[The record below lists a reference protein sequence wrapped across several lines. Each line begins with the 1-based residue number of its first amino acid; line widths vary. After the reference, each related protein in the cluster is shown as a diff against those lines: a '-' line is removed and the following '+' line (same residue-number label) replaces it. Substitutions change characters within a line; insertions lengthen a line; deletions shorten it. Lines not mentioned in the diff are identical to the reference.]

1 MAAIPTPIRIARVV
15 TRFGV
20 GGVERH
26 VSALTANL
34 NHEKFRS
41 WLICGRAEK
50 NERECPEFARDAG
63 VEPVFIESLRR
74 NLGIWD
80 VNASFTLHQVLKRIQ
95 PQIVETHQS
104 KAGALGRSMAR
115 LTFGSNGQR
124 PRLIHTFHGHQFNG
138 YFKGPV
144 ARAFILIE
152 RWLARLTDM
161 IVTVTPTIRR
171 QLINEYQIVDAS
183 RVRVVPLGFD
193 FSWLND
199 ICRERGWLRARLGV
213 DDSTVLFGAV
223 GRFAPIKNTELLLRS
238 FARMMRE
245 HRVDA
250 RLILI
255 GDGEMRNRLESLA
268 RELSISDQVLFAGWV
283 LDRAKIFCD
292 LDVTCLSSHNEGSP
306 LCLIESIAAGVPVVA
321 TNVGGVADV
330 TSSELDG
337 ELIEPGNEE
346 AYAAALARAAER
358 RRRVPHQRSA
368 ALRDFYS
375 IRRLIGDMESIYSEL
390 LDGKAVS

>member
-1 MAAIPTPIRIARVV
+1 VAAIPTPIRIARIV

-26 VSALTANL
+26 VSTLTANL
-34 NHEKFRS
+34 NHERFRS

-74 NLGIWD
+74 NLGVWD
-80 VNASFTLHQVLKRIQ
+80 LNASYKLHHLLKQIK

-115 LTFGSNGQR
+115 LNFGSNGQR
-124 PRLIHTFHGHQFNG
+124 PRLIHTFHGHQFTG
-138 YFKGPV
+138 YYKSSV

-213 DDSTVLFGAV
+213 NSSTVIFGAV

-238 FARMMRE
+238 FARMLRE
-245 HRVDA
+245 HGVDA
-250 RLILI
+250 RLVLV

-268 RELSISDQVLFAGWV
+268 RDLSISDQVLFAGWV

-306 LCLIESIAAGVPVVA
+306 LCLIESIAAGVPVIA

-330 TSSELDG
+330 ASSELDG
-337 ELIEPGNEE
+337 ELIESANEQ
-346 AYAAALARAAER
+346 AYAAALARAAR
-358 RRRVPHQRSA
+358 SRRRVPTQRSA

-375 IRRLIGDMESIYSEL
+375 IRRLMGDMESIYSEL
-390 LDGKAVS
+390 LDGSAVH

>member
-80 VNASFTLHQVLKRIQ
+80 VNASFKLHRVLKRIQ

-144 ARAFILIE
+144 ARTFILIE

-171 QLINEYQIVDAS
+171 QLINDYQIVDAS

-213 DDSTVLFGAV
+213 SDSTVLFGAV
-223 GRFAPIKNTELLLRS
+223 GRLAPIKNTELLLRS

-250 RLILI
+250 RLILV
-255 GDGEMRNRLESLA
+255 GDGEMRDPLESLA

-283 LDRAKIFCD
+283 LDRARIFCD

>member
-1 MAAIPTPIRIARVV
+1 MAAIPTPIRIARIV

-26 VSALTANL
+26 VSTLTANL

-74 NLGIWD
+74 SLGIWD
-80 VNASFTLHQVLKRIQ
+80 IDASFKLHHVLKRIQ

-115 LTFGSNGQR
+115 LNFGSNGQR
-124 PRLIHTFHGHQFNG
+124 PRLIHTFHCHQFDG
-138 YFKGPV
+138 YFKSPV

-213 DDSTVLFGAV
+213 NSSTVVFGAV
-223 GRFAPIKNTELLLRS
+223 GRLAPIKNTELLLRS
-238 FARMMRE
+238 FARMLRE

-250 RLILI
+250 RLILV
-255 GDGEMRNRLESLA
+255 GDGEMRSRLESLA
-268 RELSISDQVLFAGWV
+268 RDLLISDQVLFAGWV

-306 LCLIESIAAGVPVVA
+306 LSLIESIAAGVPVIA

-330 TSSELDG
+330 ASSELDG
-337 ELIEPGNEE
+337 ELIEPANEQ
-346 AYAAALARAAER
+346 AYTAALFRAAR
-358 RRRVPHQRSA
+358 SRRRVPRQRSA
-368 ALRDFYS
+368 AFRDFYS

-390 LDGKAVS
+390 LDGSAVH